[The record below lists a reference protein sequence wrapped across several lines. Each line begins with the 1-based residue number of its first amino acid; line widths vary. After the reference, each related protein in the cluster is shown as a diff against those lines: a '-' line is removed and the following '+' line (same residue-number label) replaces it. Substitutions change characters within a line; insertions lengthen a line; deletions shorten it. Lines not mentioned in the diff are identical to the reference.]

1 MKLMRLE
8 EFAKKIEFIIKKEK
22 NVFMETQNF
31 QNKIYRKMSPEKKVK
46 IAAQLFLLG
55 KKLHRLGEQKH
66 ETKGFQG
73 IRTGRTSL

>member
-1 MKLMRLE
+1 
-8 EFAKKIEFIIKKEK
+8 
-22 NVFMETQNF
+22 METQNF